1 MSAISAPSRLS
12 QRINVVRS
20 RRRSRNTDQ
29 WYRTHG
35 GASLDP
41 TLTLNLGLG
50 IESGAFRRP

>member
-1 MSAISAPSRLS
+1 MSAIAVPSRLS
-12 QRINVVRS
+12 RRITVARS

-41 TLTLNLGLG
+41 SLTLSLGLG